1 MSEKVA
7 NELMI
12 KLAKRR
18 SWEQTE
24 TPEKSIQELRES
36 MDADN
41 LTMSNSKD
49 STSNAIS
56 ASTSSTNNGSN
67 NGSNSGNNNGNN
79 VARSNSNHL
88 HDNTTTTTNTT
99 ANNGTRNE
107 DNGSSIEEKLKPLK
121 LTYSPSAKADSP
133 LASLRSP
140 SILDRRSSFPDII
153 HSSNSNKEIC
163 IIGAGLAGAMLAAL
177 LAKLGFHI
185 SIYEKRPDP
194 RLDHEA
200 KENIN
205 EAFGASTSAI
215 KRSINLALS
224 HRGMEAL
231 KEVGLLDKIMSK
243 AIKMPCRVIHNLN
256 GTVNKQPYG
265 KSENDAIWSV
275 CRQSLNIELLN
286 LLTKPEFNNRVSF
299 YFDHSLVN
307 TDKTGMSI
315 FKRSDGTLTNAKQY
329 GLVVGADGAYSSV
342 RECMLKSGRINF
354 NRTYIAHGY
363 KELNMPPNASGDYA
377 LADHNGLHIWP
388 RDEFMMIALPNPDKS
403 FTMTLF
409 APYNGV
415 NGYGFDKVNIDDS
428 DCDKR
433 ILDVFQKYFPD
444 IIPLMPDI
452 INDYKR
458 NPVGSLVTIKVD
470 PWNYGKILLIGDAA
484 HAVVPFY
491 GQGMNAAFEDG
502 LILYEYIRDAMKS
515 AGVDANTDNISE
527 KINVS
532 NIIREFAA
540 HRTPSANSL
549 ADLCVEHYHDMAANV
564 ASNMYLFKKRVENAV
579 SSIFPSLFTPLYT
592 MIAFTRIPYNEANDI
607 AVKQEKLLDSIVT
620 FVSRATKL
628 SLLLAAVYGYLKY
641 TKKIN

>member
-18 SWEQTE
+18 SWEQT
-24 TPEKSIQELRES
+24 TPEKSLQDLQDSIV
-36 MDADN
+36 ADN
-41 LTMSNSKD
+41 LTMSDAKDTNAVTTTNSSGNGD
-49 STSNAIS
+49 
-56 ASTSSTNNGSN
+56 SSTNGS
-67 NGSNSGNNNGNN
+67 
-79 VARSNSNHL
+79 RSNSN
-88 HDNTTTTTNTT
+88 DNANAIHTATTSSGNDGTN
-99 ANNGTRNE
+99 AGN
-107 DNGSSIEEKLKPLK
+107 SSAVNSGYIGASTDIVEPKLKPTK
-121 LTYSPSAKADSP
+121 LTYSPISKADSP
-133 LASLRSP
+133 LATLRSP

-153 HSSNSNKEIC
+153 HNNNCNKEIC

-185 SIYEKRPDP
+185 SVYEKRPDP
-194 RLDHEA
+194 RLNHDA
-200 KENIN
+200 KENVN

-224 HRGMEAL
+224 HRGMAAL
-231 KEVGLLDKIMSK
+231 KEVGLLDKIMSN

-265 KSENDAIWSV
+265 KSDDDAIWSV

-286 LLTKPEFNNRVSF
+286 LLTEPEFNNRVSF

-307 TDKTGMSI
+307 TDKSGMSI

-354 NRTYIAHGY
+354 NRAYIAHGY
-363 KELNMPPNASGDYA
+363 KELNMPPSASGDYA
-377 LADHNGLHIWP
+377 LPDHNGLHIWP

-409 APYNGV
+409 APYTGND
-415 NGYGFDKVNIDDS
+415 GYGFDKVDIDDTDS
-428 DCDKR
+428 DQR
-433 ILDVFQKYFPD
+433 ILEVFQKYFPD

-452 INDYKR
+452 VNDYKR

-502 LILYEYIRDAMKS
+502 LILYEYIREAMKNIGIDS
-515 AGVDANTDNISE
+515 NTENVLD
-527 KINVS
+527 KINVP
-532 NIIREFAA
+532 NIIKEFAA
-540 HRTPSANSL
+540 QRTPSANSL
-549 ADLCVEHYHDMAANV
+549 ADLCVAHYHDMAANV
-564 ASNMYLFKKRVENAV
+564 SSNVYLFKKRVENMI
-579 SSIFPSLFTPLYT
+579 SSMFPSLFTPLYT

-607 AVKQEKLLDSIVT
+607 AVKQDKLVDSVVLFVNRIAKVSFLVAVSYGIVE
-620 FVSRATKL
+620 
-628 SLLLAAVYGYLKY
+628 YI
-641 TKKIN
+641 KKNK